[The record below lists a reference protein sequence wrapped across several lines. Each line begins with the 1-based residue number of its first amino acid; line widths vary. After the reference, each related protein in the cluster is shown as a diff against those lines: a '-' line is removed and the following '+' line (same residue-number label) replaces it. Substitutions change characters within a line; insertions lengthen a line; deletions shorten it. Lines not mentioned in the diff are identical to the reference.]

1 MSYNDELLK
10 VQTKNLF
17 DIPLDV
23 ETQFDNTN
31 TNTNTNINSGLD
43 LSQVEIGGGISPFKL
58 EQQQQQYQQTGGKSN
73 RNLNLEIQ
81 DDFTTD
87 FEEVKINDGK
97 IEIIQNGGDPQL
109 FDKIEL
115 NRSSSSE
122 QLNKQDF
129 TEEIIPMSSPTP
141 PTTSMQSGGNN
152 GFEENET
159 DMDMDLNDIEEYG
172 NRDNIGE
179 DALNA
184 DDDMFD
190 EQGNVNINEKERI
203 NEEPPNWVHP
213 ELSIEDDNEMIVKLN
228 QDDIDSKVAMYLD
241 YYNSDEYQE
250 YLKYFQIIYS
260 ASSQKYSVRRDIEGN
275 IYLVKRATQA
285 KELKGKK
292 TRESIE
298 EIMNDKEYK
307 KNYMIKL
314 IPPEYLDIK
323 DELKKI
329 TNELNVLS
337 GHIKIIQKDLIELG
351 IDIKKDDI
359 KAFEKIRNKFYK
371 LINKKYIY
379 TKYYQDVNNLFEES
393 EKTDIYAN
401 ELISFEDTNDI
412 TSYKLKSYIV
422 GASNLLV
429 ENITTQ
435 LKENLEKYSEIIN
448 TSKLDKDQDKVK
460 DQDKDKK
467 EYNKLIKDFLVN
479 KKINEDKNQKELN
492 SLINFSK
499 TKINFIIKKLPK
511 IDVKSEPN

>member
-17 DIPLDV
+17 DVPLDV
-23 ETQFDNTN
+23 ETQFDTN
-31 TNTNTNINSGLD
+31 TNTNQSLD
-43 LSQVEIGGGISPFKL
+43 LSQIEIGSGVSPFKL
-58 EQQQQQYQQTGGKSN
+58 EQQTGGKFN

-87 FEEVKINDGK
+87 FEEVKINDGN

-129 TEEIIPMSSPTP
+129 TEEIIPMSTQTP
-141 PTTSMQSGGNN
+141 PTTLMQTGGNN

-172 NRDNIGE
+172 NVDNMGE

-190 EQGNVNINEKERI
+190 VNENGNENEKEKI

-213 ELSIEDDNEMIVKLN
+213 ELSIENDDDMIVKLN

-260 ASSQKYSVRRDIEGN
+260 ASPQKYSVRRDIEGN
-275 IYLVKRATQA
+275 IYLVKREAQS

-292 TRESIE
+292 TRESVE
-298 EIMNDKEYK
+298 EIMNDKDYK

-351 IDIKKDDI
+351 MDIKKDDI

-401 ELISFEDTNDI
+401 ELISFEDANDI
-412 TSYKLKSYIV
+412 KSYKLKSYIV

-429 ENITTQ
+429 ENITNQ

-448 TSKLDKDQDKVK
+448 TSKSDKDKDKYT
-460 DQDKDKK
+460 DKDKK
-467 EYNKLIKDFLVN
+467 EYNKLIKDFLIN

-492 SLINFSK
+492 TLINFSK

-511 IDVKSEPN
+511 IDIKSEPV